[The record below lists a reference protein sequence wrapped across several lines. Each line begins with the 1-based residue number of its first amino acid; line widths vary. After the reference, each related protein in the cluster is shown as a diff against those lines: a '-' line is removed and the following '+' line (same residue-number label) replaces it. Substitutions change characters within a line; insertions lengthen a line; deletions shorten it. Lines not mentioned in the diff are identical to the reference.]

1 MTARR
6 THRSALALVILS
18 GLAQAALAQGTAPAP
33 GTPAKATPKIEAP
46 GKQPT
51 KAPAKA
57 DQPQDLID
65 AQAQA
70 VLDGARDAARTL
82 KGLAYTA
89 TLQGPGSG
97 SKGKSTLNVVI
108 QKADSGDWMLAVKGT
123 AQGEKG
129 PSNVHVTFDGTT
141 LMALRE
147 SDKVVLERKATGLSE
162 AEAFFGR
169 QGVKQAVAFS
179 LLGKDPLALPAGAKV
194 RHERTQKIEGV
205 DCDVLLVET
214 AEETQRWFFGRED
227 KLPRQIFAM
236 ARGASGAGLN
246 RTITFSEVKKDELFS
261 ADTFS
266 VKLPA
271 GFASQ
276 PEKSPVAQAP
286 SAPGANTPAPGAGSD
301 NPAFRVAQGLLPVG
315 TAAPAWTLK
324 DDAGNTVN
332 LSDFKG
338 KVVFMDFWGTW
349 CPPCR
354 AAMPKTQ
361 RLHERFKDQDVVVLG
376 MNFERDPKANPRKF
390 MDDNKYTFG
399 LILKGETIAS
409 KYRVRGWPT
418 FYVIDREGKVVF
430 GEVGYDPSH
439 EKDFIAAIE
448 AALAKK

>member
-1 MTARR
+1 MQIC
-6 THRSALALVILS
+6 RSALTLALVA
-18 GLAQAALAQGTAPAP
+18 GLAQVAFAQGTAPAP
-33 GTPAKATPKIEAP
+33 GTPTSATPKAEAP

-57 DQPQDLID
+57 DQPQDLVD

-70 VLDGARDAARTL
+70 VLDGAREAARSL
-82 KGLAYTA
+82 KALAYTA
-89 TLQGPGSG
+89 TLQGGGSR
-97 SKGKSTLNVVI
+97 GKSTLNVVM
-108 QKADSGDWMLAVKGT
+108 QKAESGDWMLAVKGT

-129 PSNVHVTFDGTT
+129 PSNVHVTFDGIK

-147 SDKVVLERKATGLSE
+147 ADKVVLERQATSLSE

-169 QGVKQAVAFS
+169 QGVKQAVAFA

-194 RHERTQKIEGV
+194 RHERTQKISGV

-214 AEETQRWFFGRED
+214 ADETQRWFFGRED
-227 KLPRQIFAM
+227 KLLRQTFAM
-236 ARGASGAGLN
+236 ARGASGAGLT
-246 RTITFSEVKKDELFS
+246 RTITFADLQKDTAFS
-261 ADTFS
+261 SDTFS
-266 VKLPA
+266 VALPS

-286 SAPGANTPAPGAGSD
+286 AAATPTAPAAGSD

-315 TAAPAWTLK
+315 TVAPAWTLK

-376 MNFERDPKANPRKF
+376 MNFERDPNANPRKF

-399 LILKGETIAS
+399 LILKGDTIAS
-409 KYRVRGWPT
+409 RYRVRGWPT

-430 GEVGYDPSH
+430 GEVGFDPSH
-439 EKDFIAAIE
+439 EKDFVNAIE